1 VDEQS
6 FTLRTRERF
15 NLGLGGRLL
24 GVRRPGAALVAR
36 GARWSLRKSGAK
48 AGVSLECGGLAPLWS
63 RAKRVG
69 VYVKAA
75 PGRRTPRRRPDG
87 NFVMKI
93 ISVNVG
99 LPRLV
104 LRNGEPVST
113 GIFKEPVAGRVTL
126 RTLNLDGD
134 RQSDLSVHG
143 GPYKAVYLY
152 PSEHYEFW
160 KRELP
165 EMELPWGMFGEN
177 FTSEGIFEADTNVGD
192 RFRIGSAEV
201 MVTQPR
207 MPCYKLGIRFGRADI
222 IKRFLVSERTGF
234 YFSVLKEGEVGAGDE
249 LELIEKNASGVSI
262 VDVTRLYS
270 SEKGNVDLL
279 RRAIAT
285 EALPDSWREY
295 FEKRINSLDQQGD
308 DEDE

>member
-1 VDEQS
+1 ME
-6 FTLRTRERF
+6 
-15 NLGLGGRLL
+15 
-24 GVRRPGAALVAR
+24 
-36 GARWSLRKSGAK
+36 
-48 AGVSLECGGLAPLWS
+48 
-63 RAKRVG
+63 
-69 VYVKAA
+69 
-75 PGRRTPRRRPDG
+75 
-87 NFVMKI
+87 I
-93 ISVNVG
+93 ISLNVG

-113 GIFKEPVAGRVTL
+113 GIFKEPVAGRVML

-143 GPYKAVYLY
+143 GPQKAVYLY

-165 EMELPWGMFGEN
+165 DMDLPWGMFGEN
-177 FTSEGIFEADTNVGD
+177 FTSTGLLETEVQIGD
-192 RFRIGSAEV
+192 RFRIGAAEV

-234 YFSVLKEGEVGAGDE
+234 YFSVLKEGEVAAGDQIE
-249 LELIEKNASGVSI
+249 LLEKNVDGVTV
-262 VDVTRLYS
+262 VDITRLYS
-270 SEKGNVDLL
+270 TDRENVELI

-285 EALPDSWREY
+285 EALPNSWREY
-295 FEKRINSLDQQGD
+295 FRKRI
-308 DEDE
+308 